1 MMALGNSMLRGNL
14 ERASSTVERSVL
26 DRTLQI
32 ALAVMDVFL
41 RFRVW
46 DFRNSPR
53 LSSSNG
59 VGSTVRTAD

>member
-1 MMALGNSMLRGNL
+1 MMALGNSTLRGNL

-41 RFRVW
+41 RFRVR

-53 LSSSNG
+53 LSSSN
-59 VGSTVRTAD
+59 VVASTVRAAD